1 MLSLVS
7 GAVYGMLVYSTVPGN
22 ITGWQIGNTS
32 VLVNDAAAFGIQL
45 SGVIGFTM
53 SGLLVNNN
61 VAGGGAIYMGNYA
74 CTDVVITGSQLGVG
88 AAYNPTNPMAYG
100 VLLDGNAHNRITI
113 LANQTVGSTNQVKN
127 NSSIGAG
134 AVTWDNH

>member
-7 GAVYGMLVYSTVPGN
+7 GGVYGILVYSTVLGS
-22 ITGWQIGNTS
+22 ISGWQIGNTS
-32 VLVNDAAAFGIQL
+32 VVVNNATATGIQL

-53 SGLLVNNN
+53 SGLLVSNN
-61 VAGGGAIYMGNYA
+61 VAGGDAISILYYA

-88 AAYNPTNPMAYG
+88 AAYNPTNPMSYG